1 MKKVMFL
8 SFDLLR
14 PHSQG
19 TCYQLGYVSNGA
31 WSGSSSSS
39 CPNGNPSGGV
49 WFTVRVEV
57 FLDKSVNIYLNN
69 DLVTSPT
76 AKFNTKGRG
85 GVLVANGFQNIIQ
98 FRGFDINKN
107 V

>member
-1 MKKVMFL
+1 M

-14 PHSQG
+14 PHRQG
-19 TCYQLGYVSNGA
+19 NCYQLGYVSNGA
-31 WSGSSSSS
+31 WSGSVTSS
-39 CPNGNPSGGV
+39 CPNGSPSGGV

-69 DLVTSPT
+69 DLVTSLT
-76 AKFNTKGRG
+76 ANFNTKGRG
-85 GVLVANGFQNIIQ
+85 GVLVANGFQNIIL
-98 FRGFDINKN
+98 FRGFDIKKI